1 MTVAG
6 DRVTKTAKGKGPKRH
21 PDGYLN
27 LEWPLPTRCQKI
39 PLVAPH
45 PITGQLKM
53 SLDIAT
59 GPLGAKSTLVGNH
72 LIRRLKVQRETSVLA
87 LQLFYQSKIASK

>member
-6 DRVTKTAKGKGPKRH
+6 DQVTKTAKGKGPKSH

-45 PITGQLKM
+45 PITGQLK
-53 SLDIAT
+53 I
-59 GPLGAKSTLVGNH
+59 
-72 LIRRLKVQRETSVLA
+72 
-87 LQLFYQSKIASK
+87 